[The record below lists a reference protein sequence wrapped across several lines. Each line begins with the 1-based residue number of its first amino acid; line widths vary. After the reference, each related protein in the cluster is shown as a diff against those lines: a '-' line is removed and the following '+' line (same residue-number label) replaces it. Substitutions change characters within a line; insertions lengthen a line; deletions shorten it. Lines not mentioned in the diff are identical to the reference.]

1 MKHIVL
7 GTLGLILIVGTLII
21 SVNDFVQDKISFY
34 QIKNI
39 VKNSEINKLRGNEH
53 LFSLKTK
60 TFELTQLNSVSTNV
74 DGYDLGR
81 YNGAVLKIKNL
92 TSKTCTIEKSFF
104 EQFIGSSD
112 FIEIQDQILQP
123 SKETLIFF
131 AYKNLDFRGYHT
143 KSTRHTSLLTLNK
156 NSSLPDEYLKYSM
169 IHNLL
174 SNYGSLIWKISPER
188 MESLKKESS
197 KSIYANYDFQYA
209 LRLKEEVDQRKFL
222 SEIIFRNIYCKN
234 DTIGKL
240 EKLKKELDKLKS

>member
-7 GTLGLILIVGTLII
+7 DTLGLILIVSTLII

-81 YNGAVLKIKNL
+81 YNSAVLKIKNL

-112 FIEIQDQILQP
+112 FIEIQDQILQL

>member
-1 MKHIVL
+1 MTLIVL

-39 VKNSEINKLRGNEH
+39 VKNSEINELRGNEH

-60 TFELTQLNSVSTNV
+60 TFELTQLNSVGTNA
-74 DGYDLGR
+74 GEYYLGR
-81 YNGAVLKIKNL
+81 YHGAVLKIKNL

-104 EQFIGSSD
+104 DQFIGYSD
-112 FIEIQDQILQP
+112 FIEIRDQILQP

-156 NSSLPDEYLKYSM
+156 NSSLPDEYFKYDT

-174 SNYGSLIWKISPER
+174 STYRSLMWKISSER
-188 MESLKKESS
+188 IESLEKESS

-209 LRLKEEVDQRKFL
+209 FRLKEEVDQRKFL
-222 SEIIFRNIYCKN
+222 SEIIFQNYYCKN
-234 DTIGKL
+234 DTSGKL
-240 EKLKKELDKLKS
+240 EKLKKS